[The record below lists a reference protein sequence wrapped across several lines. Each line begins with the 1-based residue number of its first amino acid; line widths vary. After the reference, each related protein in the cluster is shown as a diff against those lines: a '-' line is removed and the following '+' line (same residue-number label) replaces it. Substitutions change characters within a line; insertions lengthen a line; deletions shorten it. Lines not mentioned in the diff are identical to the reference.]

1 MSSPV
6 REFQSP
12 LTNVIH
18 CFLNLPLG
26 GSQSDFFPNGTP
38 AKVVKHII
46 EILNRTVP
54 EDTDAVSD
62 TSLDEN
68 LSPVIILLSNIHE
81 VAPDQVKEFMKE
93 QLLPTERYPTRKIY

>member
-26 GSQSDFFPNGTP
+26 SSKSDLFPNGTP
-38 AKVVKHII
+38 TKVVKNII

-62 TSLDEN
+62 TSLDES
-68 LSPVIILLSNIHE
+68 LSPVVTLLSNIYE
-81 VAPDQVKEFMKE
+81 VAPDQVKEFIKE
-93 QLLPTERYPTRKIY
+93 QLLPTER

>member
-1 MSSPV
+1 MSFPV

-26 GSQSDFFPNGTP
+26 SSQSDFFPNGTP
-38 AKVVKHII
+38 TKVVNHII

-68 LSPVIILLSNIHE
+68 LSPVISLLSNLYE
-81 VAPDQVKEFMKE
+81 VAPDQVKEFLKE
-93 QLLPTERYPTRKIY
+93 QLLPKER

>member
-1 MSSPV
+1 MSFPV

-18 CFLNLPLG
+18 CFLNLPLSS
-26 GSQSDFFPNGTP
+26 SQSDFFPNGTP
-38 AKVVKHII
+38 TKVVNHII

-68 LSPVIILLSNIHE
+68 LSPVIGLLSNIYE
-81 VAPDQVKEFMKE
+81 VAPDQVKEFLKE
-93 QLLPTERYPTRKIY
+93 QLLPKER